1 MYKRKRKMKVLVLWR
16 GPSPYRVDFF
26 NELGKLCDLTVLFE
40 RTPEQIPD
48 KERNWFHEN
57 YDHFNA
63 IYLKSQK
70 LGKTVISFKQFK
82 YLWHHK
88 EYDYIIVGMY
98 STWIQMMSIIFMK
111 LLGIPY
117 ILNSDGGFIKKESIF
132 LRLMKHF
139 FISNA
144 SAYLASSSG
153 TAKYLQYYGASK
165 KIFVYP
171 FTTSFK
177 KDVYKQI
184 SLNEK
189 INCRKSI
196 GAKENVI
203 VLFSGQFIYRK
214 GIDVLLN
221 AARHIDGKCGIY
233 IVGGKATQEY
243 LSIVSR
249 YSLKNIHFV
258 DFKTPK
264 ELAVFYEAADIYVL
278 PTRED
283 IWGLV
288 INEAMSYGLP
298 VITTDKCLAG
308 LELIENGKN
317 GYTVPVD
324 NPTELAKYINILADD
339 IKLRESISN
348 NNKLKIQ
355 EYNLE
360 NMAKSHF
367 TFLKNINNL

>member
-1 MYKRKRKMKVLVLWR
+1 MKVLVLWR

-40 RTPEQIPD
+40 RTPEQISD

-57 YDHFNA
+57 FDYFNA
-63 IYLKSQK
+63 IYLKSRK
-70 LGKTVISFKQFK
+70 IGKAVISFQQFK

-98 STWIQMMSIIFMK
+98 STWIQMMAIIFMK
-111 LLGIPY
+111 LLRIPY
-117 ILNSDGGFIKKESIF
+117 ILNSDGGFIKEDNTF
-132 LRLMKHF
+132 VRLMKRF

-144 SAYLASSSG
+144 FAYLASSSG

-165 KIFVYP
+165 RIFVYP
-171 FTTSFK
+171 FTTSFR
-177 KDVYKQI
+177 KDVCKQI
-184 SLNEK
+184 SLNDK
-189 INCRKSI
+189 INSRKSI
-196 GAKENVI
+196 GAKEDVI

-221 AARHIDGKCGIY
+221 AAKDISSKCGIY
-233 IVGGKATQEY
+233 IVGGKPTSEY
-243 LSIVSR
+243 LSIVSQK
-249 YSLKNIHFV
+249 SLKNIHFV

-298 VITTDKCLAG
+298 VITTNKCLAG
-308 LELIENGKN
+308 RELIKNGENG
-317 GYTVPVD
+317 YIIPVD

-339 IKLRESISN
+339 IGLRELISK

-367 TFLKNINNL
+367 DFLKNIRHL

>member
-1 MYKRKRKMKVLVLWR
+1 MKVLVLWR

-48 KERNWFHEN
+48 KERSWFHEN
-57 YDHFNA
+57 FDHFNA
-63 IYLKSQK
+63 IYLKSHK
-70 LGKTVISFKQFK
+70 IGKFVISFQQFK
-82 YLWHHK
+82 YLWYHK
-88 EYDYIIVGMY
+88 DYDYIIVGMY
-98 STWIQMMSIIFMK
+98 STLIQMMSIIFMK
-111 LLGIPY
+111 LLRIPY
-117 ILNSDGGFIKKESIF
+117 ILNSDGGFIKKESTF
-132 LRLMKHF
+132 VRLMKHF
-139 FISNA
+139 FISDA

-165 KIFVYP
+165 KILVYP

-177 KDVYKQI
+177 KDVCKQI
-184 SLNEK
+184 SLNGK

-196 GAKENVI
+196 GAKENVM

-221 AARHIDGKCGIY
+221 AARDIDDKCGIY
-233 IVGGKATQEY
+233 IVGGKPTSEY
-243 LSIVSR
+243 LAIVSQ

-264 ELAVFYEAADIYVL
+264 ELAEFYEAADIYVL

-308 LELIENGKN
+308 RELIKNGENG
-317 GYTVPVD
+317 YIISVD
-324 NPTELAKYINILADD
+324 NSTELAKYINLLADNID
-339 IKLRESISN
+339 LRELISN

-367 TFLKNINNL
+367 DFLKNISHL

>member
-1 MYKRKRKMKVLVLWR
+1 MKVLILWR

-40 RTPEQIPD
+40 RKPEQIPD
-48 KERNWFHEN
+48 KDKSWFHEN
-57 YDHFNA
+57 FDYFKA
-63 IYLKSQK
+63 IYLKSWSV
-70 LGKTVISFKQFK
+70 GKVALSFQQFK
-82 YLWHHK
+82 YLWRHK

-98 STWIQMMSIIFMK
+98 STWIQMMSIIFMRI
-111 LLGIPY
+111 LSVPY
-117 ILNSDGGFIKKESIF
+117 ILNSDGGFIKKENIF
-132 LRLMKHF
+132 VRLIKNF

-177 KDVYKQI
+177 KEICKQI

-196 GAKENVI
+196 GAKESVI

-221 AARHIDGKCGIY
+221 AARYVDKKCGIY
-233 IVGGKATQEY
+233 IVGGNPTSEY
-243 LSIVSR
+243 FSIVSL

-264 ELAVFYEAADIYVL
+264 ELAVFYKAADIYVL

-308 LELIENGKN
+308 RELIENGEN
-317 GYTVPVD
+317 GYIIPVD
-324 NPTELAKYINILADD
+324 NPSELAKYINILADD

-348 NNKLKIQ
+348 KNKLKIQ

-367 TFLKNINNL
+367 NILKNISHL